1 MKRPILAAAT
11 LFLTVLLSNQAH
23 ALGFPHANHP
33 DHSQPLFITPAIKA
47 TGWRGNT
54 FMPPAEKAAIKATHI
69 LLRPNRR
76 FHFYGNTVRFI
87 HYAKLAKQNGG
98 Q

>member
-1 MKRPILAAAT
+1 MKRVSQAII
-11 LFLTVLLSNQAH
+11 VLLFTGLFCIQAH
-23 ALGFPHANHP
+23 AFGFPQANRP
-33 DHSQPLFITPAIKA
+33 DNSQPLFITPAIKA

-54 FMPPAEKAAIKATHI
+54 FMPPAEKAQIKATHI

-87 HYAKLAKQNGG
+87 HYTNLAARNGG
-98 Q
+98 R